1 MKNNNNKRYQGL
13 LEDDLLNIEMRS
25 QQLSGWLL
33 AATIVIMNIFAQA
46 DHAPYMQSF
55 VNFTQTL
62 SGGLVI
68 WFLGTA
74 ILIGRGIYHPAFKY
88 LNLLLQ
94 VSTVTFYMLA
104 TARLVD
110 ANFALT
116 STAPL
121 FYLLIIGLTSLA
133 LNPLLSFL
141 AGILAAIQFIGAYA
155 LRLEETT
162 FMPGLESSEGA
173 WIQIALKG
181 FMFIMMGVT
190 AMLIA
195 KSSRRLLEKVVSQV
209 IYEEQ
214 IRLLEDDMEQ
224 AAEIQEKLIPDS
236 DINPNYYQ
244 IESFYSP
251 ARQVG
256 GDYFDIIQL
265 SHDRCL
271 IVIADVSGKGYS
283 AALLMSNI
291 QAMVKTL
298 ANQDFTLAHMAD
310 FINQSVLHNS
320 VRGKFVTIVFM
331 ILDPHQQNLQY
342 INCGHNPPL
351 MVKGSTT
358 VVELNR
364 AGTALGV
371 MEDYQYEVS
380 DVDFSPGD
388 IILGYTDGLSELRDT
403 QGRQLGINNIKK
415 ILQINN
421 QLDPTFIKQYLLA
434 SIYEHASETEV
445 SDDLSFVCIQAKS
458 SQSDQAIDQTANE

>member
-1 MKNNNNKRYQGL
+1 MDNNSKRYQ
-13 LEDDLLNIEMRS
+13 DLLDDELLNVEMRS
-25 QQLSGWLL
+25 QKLSGWLL

-46 DHAPYMQSF
+46 DHAPNMQSF
-55 VNFTQTL
+55 VSFTQTL
-62 SGGLVI
+62 SAGLVV

-110 ANFALT
+110 ANFALS

-121 FYLLIIGLTSLA
+121 FYLLIIGLTSLTI
-133 LNPLLSFL
+133 NPLLSLL
-141 AGILAAIQFIGAYA
+141 AGILAAVQFVGAYA
-155 LRLEETT
+155 LRLEQAT
-162 FMPGLESSEGA
+162 FMPGLETAEGA
-173 WIQIALKG
+173 WVQISLKG

-190 AMLIA
+190 AMFIA
-195 KSSRRLLEKVVSQV
+195 RSSRKLLEKVVSEV
-209 IYEEQ
+209 SYKEQ
-214 IRLLEDDMEQ
+214 LRFLEDDMDQ

-236 DINPNYYQ
+236 DIDPQYYL

-265 SHDRCL
+265 SQDRCL
-271 IVIADVSGKGYS
+271 VVIADVSGKGYA

-298 ANQDFTLAHMAD
+298 ANQDFTLVHMAE

-331 ILDPHQQNLQY
+331 ILDPHLQNLQY

-351 MVKGSTT
+351 IVKGSHAI
-358 VVELNR
+358 VELDQ
-364 AGTALGV
+364 ASAALGV
-371 MEDYQYEVS
+371 MDEYHCEASV
-380 DVDFSPGD
+380 VDFSAGD
-388 IILGYTDGLSELRDT
+388 IVLGYTDGLSELRNT
-403 QGRQLGINNIKK
+403 QGHQLGINNIKK
-415 ILQINN
+415 ILQMNN
-421 QLDPTFIKQYLLA
+421 QLDPSFIKQYLLA
-434 SIYEHASETEV
+434 SIYEHASQAEV
-445 SDDLSFVCIQAKS
+445 NDDLSFVCIQAKS
-458 SQSDQAIDQTANE
+458 METLKAVDQTSGD